1 MLHTEYDTMF
11 NGNKSKLLYFRLI
24 KGRSSVM
31 LPSEIMVNGQIVGV
45 YEKKTDNLGHTVLTT
60 DFDGFTKAIKNIFW
74 KTPLLQILNS

>member
-1 MLHTEYDTMF
+1 MLHTEYDNMF

-45 YEKKTDNLGHTVLTT
+45 YEK
-60 DFDGFTKAIKNIFW
+60 
-74 KTPLLQILNS
+74 NS